1 MTKLYIAQGEDAV
14 GTDQDLVINTIL
26 GSCISICL
34 WDPVAGVGGIN
45 HLLLPELKNDGGELS
60 TSGAVD
66 MDRLINKMMPLGAL
80 RPRLRGKLFGGSSML
95 SGRTD
100 IGERN
105 AAFGR
110 NYLKN
115 EGIPCDA
122 VSVGG
127 SKARKLRFWPAT
139 GAAQVKFV
147 EDAPML
153 APVKRE
159 QPNDVELF

>member
-1 MTKLYIAQGEDAV
+1 MNKIYIAQGEIAV
-14 GTDQDLVINTIL
+14 GSDADLVINTIL

-45 HLLLPELKNDGGELS
+45 HLLLPEMRQEGSAMN
-60 TSGAVD
+60 TMGAVD

-100 IGERN
+100 IGTRN

-110 NYLKN
+110 NYLLN

-122 VSVGG
+122 ESVGG

-139 GAAQVKFV
+139 GVAQVKFV
-147 EDAPML
+147 EDAPVL
-153 APVKRE
+153 APPVRE
-159 QPNDVELF
+159 PVNEVELF